1 MLIQAVGLAPFSF
14 TTKKVERKIQCAVLD
29 QLLLAE
35 VTPGP
40 GPGRLDRSIEAPVLF
55 IKFATVG
62 T

>member
-14 TTKKVERKIQCAVLD
+14 TTNKKKVERKIQCAVLY

-35 VTPGP
+35 VTP

-55 IKFATVG
+55 IKFGTVG